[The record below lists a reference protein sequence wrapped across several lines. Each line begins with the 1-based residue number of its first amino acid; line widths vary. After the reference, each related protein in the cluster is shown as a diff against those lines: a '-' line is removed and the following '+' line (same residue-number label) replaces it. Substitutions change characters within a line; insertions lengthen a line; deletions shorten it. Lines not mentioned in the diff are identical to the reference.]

1 MWCSEVRQEA
11 KEAQV
16 VAEQFWATTVTQKTV
31 RRFWSSISQPKQ
43 RTQYHAK
50 WQPAEWLIRNA
61 ALDRENSCHCLSA
74 LYQGKAKLVGGQR
87 ITLDAKK
94 ERDWCTRQRS
104 QRGESELLAIARI
117 G

>member
-43 RTQYHAK
+43 RTMICVLLWTARKELHA
-50 WQPAEWLIRNA
+50 
-61 ALDRENSCHCLSA
+61 
-74 LYQGKAKLVGGQR
+74 
-87 ITLDAKK
+87 
-94 ERDWCTRQRS
+94 
-104 QRGESELLAIARI
+104 GEFKQ
-117 G
+117 